1 MWTVKDR
8 RARGRKERESG
19 IVRDEPI
26 TRTGHAP
33 DLSRETQTACRVI
46 ASDRVGASNVHWL
59 SRALIDIGLLESY
72 VRHIL
77 EQGTEKVVVV
87 GEINVHREGR
97 DEIEAVARVDLF
109 TSSSMANSRV
119 SREQKAG
126 VCYASIKMR
135 L

>member
-1 MWTVKDR
+1 
-8 RARGRKERESG
+8 
-19 IVRDEPI
+19 
-26 TRTGHAP
+26 
-33 DLSRETQTACRVI
+33 
-46 ASDRVGASNVHWL
+46 
-59 SRALIDIGLLESY
+59 LESY

-77 EQGTEKVVVV
+77 EERTGKVVVV
-87 GEINVHREGR
+87 SEINGHREGR

-119 SREQKAG
+119 SREQKTG

>member
-1 MWTVKDR
+1 
-8 RARGRKERESG
+8 
-19 IVRDEPI
+19 
-26 TRTGHAP
+26 
-33 DLSRETQTACRVI
+33 
-46 ASDRVGASNVHWL
+46 
-59 SRALIDIGLLESY
+59 LESY

-77 EQGTEKVVVV
+77 EERTGKVVVV